1 MRASTG
7 NTYVIR
13 GVRLSSLKF
22 ITANPELNRLL
33 TEQNIPLFNALIRTE
48 GYDILRKR
56 PAFVVILY
64 GFLSSLS
71 VIFITLFTVLV
82 TKDNFI
88 SVSKPFLG
96 SMNNF

>member
-1 MRASTG
+1 M
-7 NTYVIR
+7 
-13 GVRLSSLKF
+13 
-22 ITANPELNRLL
+22 
-33 TEQNIPLFNALIRTE
+33 
-48 GYDILRKR
+48 RKR

-88 SVSKPFLG
+88 SVTKFFLG